1 VWAGVSAAFA
11 ILFIHLHF
19 AVRRDHE
26 RTIPRLKFTVILWIG
41 VIGFLAGI
49 IGLITY
55 IVLGTSH
62 HENGVDPKGY
72 YVVCFWTPKTLAW
85 GFSTFMAARAFR
97 KSYYD
102 EELGLVQNA

>member
-1 VWAGVSAAFA
+1 MWAGVSAAFA

-55 IVLGTSH
+55 IALGTSH
-62 HENGVDPKGY
+62 HENGKMNY
-72 YVVCFWTPKTLAW
+72 
-85 GFSTFMAARAFR
+85 R
-97 KSYYD
+97 
-102 EELGLVQNA
+102 GLQTDNFVANKY